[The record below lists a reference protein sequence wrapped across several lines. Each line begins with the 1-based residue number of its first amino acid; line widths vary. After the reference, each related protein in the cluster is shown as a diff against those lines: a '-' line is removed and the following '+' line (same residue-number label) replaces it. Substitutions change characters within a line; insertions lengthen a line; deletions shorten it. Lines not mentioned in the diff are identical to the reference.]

1 MEVSGG
7 RQGSPGRAPSKRLR
21 ERAEY
26 RHKQCDNTREEN
38 QLARKR
44 FVSIGECM
52 IEMSG
57 GEDRQYRLGYAGD
70 TLNTAWYMRALLG
83 EDWDVDYFTA
93 LGADRYSTDIRAFLE
108 AHGIGTRFIGT
119 IEGRR
124 PGLYLIHQEKGDRHF
139 TYWRETS
146 AAKLLAED
154 RQVLDAALEG
164 AELVYFSGIT
174 MAILHPRARGRLM
187 GAIVTARDK
196 GARVVFDPNVRPALW
211 SSQRVMG
218 AVLTAAATISD
229 VVMPTHSDEAPIF
242 GDKSAQETAER
253 YFELG
258 VEEVVVKDG
267 AKPALIATRNER
279 IEVAPI
285 PDAKVVDAT
294 GAGDSFNGAY
304 LSARAAGASPME
316 AAHAAHRIAGIV
328 IGERGALVDP
338 ALLKRPLSELGG
350 TS

>member
-1 MEVSGG
+1 M
-7 RQGSPGRAPSKRLR
+7 
-21 ERAEY
+21 
-26 RHKQCDNTREEN
+26 
-38 QLARKR
+38 ARKR

-83 EDWDVDYFTA
+83 DDWDVDYFTA
-93 LGADRYSTDIRAFLE
+93 LGADRYSADIRAFLE
-108 AHGIGTRFIGT
+108 EHGIGTRFIGT

-124 PGLYLIHQEKGDRHF
+124 PGLYLIHQDKGDRHF
-139 TYWRETS
+139 TYWRDTS

-154 RQVLDAALEG
+154 REALAAALDG
-164 AELVYFSGIT
+164 ADIVYFSGIT

-187 GAIVTARDK
+187 GAIVTARDN

-211 SSQRVMG
+211 TSQRVMG

-229 VVMPTHSDEAPIF
+229 VVMPTHTDEAPIF
-242 GDKSAQETAER
+242 GDESVEETAER
-253 YFELG
+253 YLELG

-267 AKPALIATRNER
+267 AKPALIATRGDR
-279 IEVAPI
+279 VEVAPR
-285 PDAKVVDAT
+285 PGAKVVDAT

-304 LSARAAGASPME
+304 LSARAAGAGLKDAAE
-316 AAHAAHRIAGIV
+316 AAHRVAGIV

-338 ALLKRPLSELGG
+338 GLLKG
-350 TS
+350 